1 MSVQQLKR
9 RFNLKEYNKMPQVG
23 ILKEDERVEL
33 IRGEILKMSP
43 VGRLHAACVNRLT
56 RLFSQ
61 RLGDRALVS
70 VQNPVE
76 LDNYSEPEPDVV
88 LLEPK
93 ADFYASGHPQSQDV
107 FLIVEVADSRIKF
120 DGEIKVVLYGEN
132 NVVEVWL
139 VDINEQCLEVYRQPI
154 GSIYQEVQKL
164 KPGEILSVQR
174 FSDINIQVDEILG

>member
-1 MSVQQLKR
+1 M
-9 RFNLKEYNKMPQVG
+9 
-23 ILKEDERVEL
+23 
-33 IRGEILKMSP
+33 
-43 VGRLHAACVNRLT
+43 
-56 RLFSQ
+56 
-61 RLGDRALVS
+61 S

>member
-1 MSVQQLKR
+1 M
-9 RFNLKEYNKMPQVG
+9 
-23 ILKEDERVEL
+23 
-33 IRGEILKMSP
+33 
-43 VGRLHAACVNRLT
+43 
-56 RLFSQ
+56 
-61 RLGDRALVS
+61 S

-164 KPGEILSVQR
+164 KRGEFLSVQR

>member
-1 MSVQQLKR
+1 M
-9 RFNLKEYNKMPQVG
+9 
-23 ILKEDERVEL
+23 
-33 IRGEILKMSP
+33 
-43 VGRLHAACVNRLT
+43 NRLNK
-56 RLFSQ
+56 LFQ
-61 RLGDRALVS
+61 KLGDRALVR

-107 FLIVEVADSRIKF
+107 FLIVEVADSTIKF
-120 DGEIKVVLYGEN
+120 DGEIKVALYGEN

-164 KPGEILSVQR
+164 KRGEFLSVQR

>member
-1 MSVQQLKR
+1 VKIDAYSYKAFR
-9 RFNLKEYNKMPQVG
+9 EC
-23 ILKEDERVEL
+23 IW
-33 IRGEILKMSP
+33 
-43 VGRLHAACVNRLT
+43 
-56 RLFSQ
+56 
-61 RLGDRALVS
+61 GDRLIKLINLMLRSA
-70 VQNPVE
+70 E
-76 LDNYSEPEPDVV
+76 CGLDNYSETEPDVV

-120 DGEIKVVLYGEN
+120 DGEIKVALYGEN

-154 GSIYQEVQKL
+154 CSIYQEVQKL
-164 KPGEILSVQR
+164 KRREFLSVQR

>member
-1 MSVQQLKR
+1 M
-9 RFNLKEYNKMPQVG
+9 
-23 ILKEDERVEL
+23 
-33 IRGEILKMSP
+33 
-43 VGRLHAACVNRLT
+43 NRLNK
-56 RLFSQ
+56 LFQ
-61 RLGDRALVS
+61 KLGDRALVS
-70 VQNPVE
+70 IQNPVE

-107 FLIVEVADSRIKF
+107 FLIVEVADSTIKF
-120 DGEIKVVLYGEN
+120 DGEIKVALYGEN

-164 KPGEILSVQR
+164 KRGEFLSVQR

>member
-1 MSVQQLKR
+1 M
-9 RFNLKEYNKMPQVG
+9 
-23 ILKEDERVEL
+23 KEDERVEL
-33 IRGEILKMSP
+33 IRGEILKRSP
-43 VGRLHAACVNRLT
+43 VGRQHAAWVNRLNK
-56 RLFSQ
+56 LFQ
-61 RLGDRALVS
+61 KLGDRALVS
-70 VQNPVE
+70 IQNPVE

-164 KPGEILSVQR
+164 KPGEFLSVQR